1 MLDKKCYLMKRR
13 VRFDLFS
20 LFVQHKDLSCVH
32 TNMGD
37 FFKFGICGAR
47 LGFCVM
53 SSSIFLLSSCDP
65 GEKEQP
71 PPALVS
77 VVQPQLA
84 DVPVWREWVGTLT
97 GTVNASIVS
106 QVDGYVKSQDYAN
119 GASVKRGDVLFR
131 IDDSLFRDTLD
142 QATAKLAEA
151 KAQWQQAE
159 YNKNLYKPLAVE
171 NVVSKQQYEN
181 AVLSSQAAQ
190 ANILA
195 AQAEVNLSQRNVD
208 YTVVVSPID
217 GIAGIATVQV
227 GDLVSPS
234 AKVLTTVSS
243 VSPIF
248 LNFAVTEK
256 EWLGQTGSDKGVQQG
271 SKVDII
277 MPTEVKYPQQAEV
290 VAIDRAFDSSTG
302 TVLVQAQVS
311 NDRLLLR
318 PGMFV
323 RVRALIDTQRDV
335 LIVPQ
340 KAIYSTQGRFFIVT
354 LDASNKPHMIPVT
367 TGASLGDQI
376 AIKALVPNTVS
387 ADSRVVVSGLLQAI
401 RASAKGDAAMSV
413 VPAQEENN

>member
-1 MLDKKCYLMKRR
+1 
-13 VRFDLFS
+13 
-20 LFVQHKDLSCVH
+20 
-32 TNMGD
+32 MGD
-37 FFKFGICGAR
+37 FFKFGICGVK

-65 GEKEQP
+65 GEKNQS

-77 VVQPQLA
+77 VVHPQLA
-84 DVPVWREWVGTLT
+84 DVPVWRAWIGTLT
-97 GTVNASIVS
+97 GTVNASILS
-106 QVDGYVKSQDYAN
+106 QVEGYVKSQDYAN

-159 YNKNLYKPLAVE
+159 YNKNLYKPLAAE

-190 ANILA
+190 ASILA
-195 AQAEVNLSQRNVD
+195 AQAEVDLAQRNVD
-208 YTVVVSPID
+208 YTVIVSPID

-256 EWLGQTGSDKGVQQG
+256 EWFLGHTGSDKGIQQG

-277 MPTEVKYPQQAEV
+277 MPNEVKYPKQAEV

-311 NDRLLLR
+311 NDNLLLR
-318 PGMFV
+318 PGMSV
-323 RVRALIDTQRDV
+323 QVRALIDTQRDV

-387 ADSRVVVSGLLQAI
+387 VDSRVVVSGLLQAI
-401 RASAKGDAAMSV
+401 RDSAKGDASMSV
-413 VPAQEENN
+413 VPAQEDNN